1 MADNVSSE
9 VRGALLCP
17 LLEDCGGKVAN
28 HSVLHFGHGSN
39 ISIHIDILALD
50 SRRMGLPQKRQQYSI
65 PNGPSSLNNIP
76 SC

>member
-1 MADNVSSE
+1 M
-9 VRGALLCP
+9 
-17 LLEDCGGKVAN
+17 AN

-39 ISIHIDILALD
+39 RSIHIDMLALD

-65 PNGPSSLNNIP
+65 PNGPSSLNNRP